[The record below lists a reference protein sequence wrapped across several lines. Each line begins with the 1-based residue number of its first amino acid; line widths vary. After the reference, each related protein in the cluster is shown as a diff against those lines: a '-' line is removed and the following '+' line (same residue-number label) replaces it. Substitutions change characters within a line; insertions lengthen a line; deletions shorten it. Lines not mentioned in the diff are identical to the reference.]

1 MPDSDAYNIL
11 KHEVYMFNSALK
23 KEIRQAK
30 MSYFDLQLER
40 YKYDIKNTWQIIREA
55 LCKSNNSKQRATIE
69 RIVIQN

>member
-1 MPDSDAYNIL
+1 MPDSDEYNIL

-40 YKYDIKNTWQIIREA
+40 YKYDIKNVANYTWG
-55 LCKSNNSKQRATIE
+55 
-69 RIVIQN
+69 VM